1 MKKKVSISELKQTKA
16 GKQTVAPA
24 KYEIHP
30 DNAQTRISKQET
42 TDEQQIFNNS
52 YIKTL
57 LQRVSECFISNET
70 AYISS
75 ASYQLTESQQFVRLI
90 LRNFRFSLELSH

>member
-1 MKKKVSISELKQTKA
+1 MFLNEKERVSISQLKQTKA
-16 GKQTVAPA
+16 GKQTIAPA

-57 LQRVSECFISNET
+57 LQRVSEHFTSNGT

-75 ASYQLTESQQFVRLI
+75 VSYQLTKS
-90 LRNFRFSLELSH
+90 